1 MSRLIP
7 VLGIVLLTVGCASKQ
22 TRPASPDPFFGDL
35 PNPPPATG
43 KPTASVKEG
52 TGKDA
57 SGKELTGKPEEP
69 PTTNTTS
76 PAEATNTSGV
86 KLGNPRPAEVKAKT
100 EGGPAPVPGTGAPV
114 ESDNVKPPPSNQT
127 PQETVKV
134 TPKETNNE
142 SSKEPGKET
151 AISTTNTLT
160 PAPSGN
166 GISTVANREPAPQP
180 PLSYEA
186 VQKRLQERGV
196 SWQQLQQVS
205 KDRWHFICAI
215 VDPESPGFRENFE
228 VTRDGNMGL
237 NAMQAVLEQIEKRE
251 KASPPPQAI
260 RGGTRSDG

>member
-52 TGKDA
+52 
-57 SGKELTGKPEEP
+57 SGKEFTGKPEEP
-69 PTTNTTS
+69 PTTNTTT

-86 KLGNPRPAEVKAKT
+86 RLGNPKPTEVKGKT
-100 EGGPAPVPGTGAPV
+100 DGGPAPVPGTGDPT
-114 ESDNVKPPPSNQT
+114 ESVRVKPPPSKDT
-127 PQETVKV
+127 PKDTAQEITKV
-134 TPKETNNE
+134 TPKPGGR
-142 SSKEPGKET
+142 EPVKDSG
-151 AISTTNTLT
+151 ISTTNTLT
-160 PAPSGN
+160 PAPGGSG
-166 GISTVANREPAPQP
+166 ITTVANQEPAPQA

-196 SWQQLQQVS
+196 SWQQLQQVG

-215 VDPESPGFRENFE
+215 VDPDSPGYRENFE